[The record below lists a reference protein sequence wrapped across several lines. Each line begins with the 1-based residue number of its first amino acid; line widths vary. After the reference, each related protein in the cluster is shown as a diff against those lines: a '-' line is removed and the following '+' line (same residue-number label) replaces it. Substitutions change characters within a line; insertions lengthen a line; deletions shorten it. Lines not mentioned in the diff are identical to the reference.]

1 MKLILNNITMSF
13 GSHKI
18 LNNASAQAQSGNVI
32 AIVGQNGA
40 GKTTLFEL
48 LSGTLK
54 PTAGSISLES
64 ADSQKNWQTSTIGR
78 LFQNTLLGCSPNL
91 TVRENIALA
100 CLKNKMALPKHALT
114 RSNDAY
120 KKITKDFDY
129 NLAPLLDKKMKSLS
143 GGQRQLI
150 SFFLLTLNE
159 PSILLLDEPTA
170 ALDPSAATSL
180 IQKTMGWARKKPMI
194 IFLVTHDIELA
205 KTISTHIWLI
215 TNTTIEQYKTD
226 AITKELSSRLQPINY
241 DSLKRIYS

>member
-13 GSHKI
+13 GSHQI
-18 LNNASAQAQSGNVI
+18 LNNASAEANTGDVI

-48 LSGTLK
+48 LSGTLT
-54 PTAGSISLES
+54 PTAGSISLENS
-64 ADSQKNWQTSTIGR
+64 TPCWQTSTIGR
-78 LFQNTLLGCSPNL
+78 LFQNTLLGCAPNL

-100 CLKNKMALPKHALT
+100 CLKNKTARPKHALT
-114 RSNDAY
+114 GSNYAY
-120 KKITKDFDY
+120 EKITKEFDY

-159 PSILLLDEPTA
+159 PAILLLDEPTA

-180 IQKTMGWARKKPMI
+180 IQKTMAWARKKPMI

-205 KTISTHIWLI
+205 KTVSSHIWI
-215 TNTTIEQYKTD
+215 IANTTIEQYKTN
-226 AITKELSSRLQPINY
+226 AITKELASRLQPINY
-241 DSLKRIYS
+241 DSLKGSL